1 MIESKPWEWSKLNE
15 EGQKKWKEPSIESYY
30 LINRWK
36 KQNKKDFLDIG
47 CGLGRHT
54 IQFAK
59 KGFNVNSIDLSEE
72 AIKTTKEWLDTEG
85 IKIIIEQI
93 YNILRK
99 DGECFLTLGS
109 KNAETFKNKNN
120 PQKDE
125 NTAIRMDEGPEKR
138 NTTLLCRYKNNTRT
152 I

>member
-1 MIESKPWEWSKLNE
+1 MIESKPWECSKLNE

-72 AIKTTKEWLDTEG
+72 AIKTTKEWLEKEGLKANVKKSDMIQLPYKKESIDCILCRNVISHTDTEG
-85 IKIIIEQI
+85 IKI
-93 YNILRK
+93 
-99 DGECFLTLGS
+99 CGS
-109 KNAETFKNKNN
+109 V
-120 PQKDE
+120 Q
-125 NTAIRMDEGPEKR
+125 
-138 NTTLLCRYKNNTRT
+138 
-152 I
+152 